1 MDKKEYVF
9 DANNVKQLGVKGAFG
24 LGILAGFLLIVIGAA
39 LSITVILA
47 IIGVPLI
54 IAGILAPIL
63 APFMY
68 KNHYHVRCGNC
79 NAWLLIGKNSLYT
92 KVCRKCKTINKVK

>member
-9 DANNVKQLGVKGAFG
+9 DANKVKKLGFRGAFG

-39 LSITVILA
+39 LSVTVVLA
-47 IIGVPLI
+47 IIGIPLI
-54 IAGILAPIL
+54 IIGIVAPII

-79 NAWLLIGKNSLYT
+79 NAWLLIGGNNLYT
-92 KVCRKCKTINKVK
+92 KVCRKCKSVNKAI